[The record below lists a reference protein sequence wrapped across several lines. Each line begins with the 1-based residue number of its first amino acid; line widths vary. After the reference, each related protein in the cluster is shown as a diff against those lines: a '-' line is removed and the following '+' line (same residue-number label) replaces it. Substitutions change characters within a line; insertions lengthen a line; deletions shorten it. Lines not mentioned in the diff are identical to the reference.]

1 MKSTQTIIDDLLES
15 WGFYKNNKERWHKNK
30 KYILETLI
38 PSVANGSCNYKK
50 DLTELEAEA
59 FVTLHKILTEKEWKN
74 ISDLFNLRIEH
85 KNIESEKEKAKR
97 IEEEARRKEEE
108 KATRIE
114 EEALELQRKE
124 QAKLEKEEMDRLE
137 AERERKQIQIAA
149 LRKCFEKDFLNSD
162 SVYKRQ
168 FVQIFTHDEYEAE
181 KISFVKEW
189 IKNNT
194 GNEVDNEQAFA
205 IASLNKNIQVVA
217 RAGSGKTSTVI
228 NRTIFLHKHLGVPA
242 DQIIL
247 LAFNKKAAEEMQERL
262 TKYFDDTPPTTLT
275 FHTLAY
281 RNVLTTEKI
290 VYDGDNESSQ
300 SQIIQTII
308 DDHLRSAVNEKE
320 IRKIMLRHFK
330 DELDA
335 IAGGKYDKSK
345 EEFLDYRRSLSYQ
358 TLNNEYVK
366 SPGEKRIANFLFEH
380 GLVYE
385 YEKGLYWQGTPY
397 RPDFTLLLENEPD
410 VIIEY
415 FGITNNEKYDQERI
429 QKINFWKGLGKNKF
443 IDIYPGET
451 VSNLKAKLNDLGISF
466 DRLSEDEIW
475 EKVKTRAIDRFSK
488 VTRNFIGRLRQLN
501 KNPSE
506 IDIDRLDDFSEND
519 KDFIDV
525 MKIIYEAYIDYLSN
539 NEITDFS
546 GLLINAVDNIKAG
559 NMLIKEKGETTCDLN
574 KIKYMFIDEYQDFSK
589 SFFELI
595 KTIKTQN
602 KDIELFCVGDDWQ
615 AINMFAGSDLSYYQD
630 FEKHFNNS
638 SKLKITTNYRS
649 AYSIVNLSNDLMKN
663 EEGSPAQCHQSSL
676 GDIFLCKFDQAPQ
689 SSNEIALGIDKIESL
704 ALRLIKN
711 AIENKKEIVF
721 LVRNNRIPYA
731 TKNKSEPYNF
741 LKKIR
746 SYFNE
751 SDHKKINISTIH
763 QFKGKESDVVVLLD
777 LRSNQYPSIHPD
789 WKFNKIFGDNIPRLI
804 DEERRLLY
812 VALTRPLS
820 SLILLVE
827 NINDPSP
834 FLEDILSQKRGVNK
848 RLKMLDWKNYPQT
861 KLNNNSNLL
870 VSFSSGTYAIKDKL
884 NRGGFSYSSED
895 RSWTKNYSANE
906 YSMTELTAKI
916 QNLLSN
922 FKNKEIIKVK
932 IVSDTEIVTNEI
944 KQGQWQ
950 SWKTNK
956 IIE

>member
-15 WGFYKNNKERWHKNK
+15 WGFYKNNRERWRKNK
-30 KYILETLI
+30 KYVLETLI
-38 PSVANGSCNYKK
+38 PSVLNGSHDYKG
-50 DLTELEAEA
+50 DLTEPEAEA
-59 FVTLHKILTEKEWKN
+59 FVALNKILTEKEWKN
-74 ISDLFNLRIEH
+74 LLDLFNLRIRYE
-85 KNIESEKEKAKR
+85 NIESENEKAKR
-97 IEEEARRKEEE
+97 IEEEARRKADE
-108 KATRIE
+108 KAKRIE
-114 EEALELQRKE
+114 EEEAKLRKE
-124 QAKLEKEEMDRLE
+124 GELRRREDE
-137 AERERKQIQIAA
+137 ARKKIQLIA
-149 LRKCFEKDFLNSD
+149 LKKCFDEDFLNSD
-162 SVYKRQ
+162 SVYKDQ
-168 FVQIFTHDEYEAE
+168 FSKVFSPYEFKVQKSNY
-181 KISFVKEW
+181 VKEW

-262 TKYFDDTPPTTLT
+262 SKYFDDTPPTTLT
-275 FHTLAY
+275 FHALAY

-290 VYDGDNESSQ
+290 VYDEDNEFFQ

-308 DDHLRSAVNEKE
+308 DDHLRSTVNEKE

-330 DELDA
+330 DELDV
-335 IAGGKYDKSK
+335 IAAGKYDKSK

-385 YEKGLYWQGTPY
+385 YEKGLYWKGTPY
-397 RPDFTLLLENEPD
+397 RPDFTLLLDNEPD

-415 FGITNNEKYDQERI
+415 FGITKNEKYDQERI

-443 IDIYPGET
+443 IDMYPGEIE
-451 VSNLKAKLNDLGISF
+451 SNLKAKLNDLGITF

-475 EKVKTRAIDRFSK
+475 EKVKARAIDRFSK
-488 VTRNFIGRLRQLN
+488 VTKIFIGRLRQLN

-506 IDIDRLDDFSEND
+506 IDIGQVDEYSEND
-519 KDFIDV
+519 REFVEV

-539 NEITDFS
+539 NEMIDFS
-546 GLLINAVDNIKAG
+546 GLLINSVDNIKAG
-559 NMLIKEKGETTCDLN
+559 NMLIKHKGETICDLN

-595 KTIKTQN
+595 KTIKSQD

-676 GDIFLCKFDQAPQ
+676 GDIFLCDFDQAPL
-689 SSNEIALGIDKIESL
+689 SSNEIALAIDKIESI

-711 AIENKKEIVF
+711 ALEKKKGDSF
-721 LVRNNRIPYA
+721 F
-731 TKNKSEPYNF
+731 S
-741 LKKIR
+741 KK
-746 SYFNE
+746 
-751 SDHKKINISTIH
+751 
-763 QFKGKESDVVVLLD
+763 
-777 LRSNQYPSIHPD
+777 
-789 WKFNKIFGDNIPRLI
+789 
-804 DEERRLLY
+804 
-812 VALTRPLS
+812 
-820 SLILLVE
+820 
-827 NINDPSP
+827 
-834 FLEDILSQKRGVNK
+834 
-848 RLKMLDWKNYPQT
+848 
-861 KLNNNSNLL
+861 
-870 VSFSSGTYAIKDKL
+870 
-884 NRGGFSYSSED
+884 
-895 RSWTKNYSANE
+895 
-906 YSMTELTAKI
+906 
-916 QNLLSN
+916 
-922 FKNKEIIKVK
+922 
-932 IVSDTEIVTNEI
+932 
-944 KQGQWQ
+944 
-950 SWKTNK
+950 
-956 IIE
+956 